1 MINYSG
7 SDDNNMLFFADNVTI
22 HTSIEKQKGQNNLV
36 IENLLNQNRV
46 LIVYSINHIYLMS
59 VDNFELL
66 DYLISF
72 RS

>member
-1 MINYSG
+1 MIIICC
-7 SDDNNMLFFADNVTI
+7 LFFADNITI

-36 IENLLNQNRV
+36 IEHLLNQNRV

-66 DYLISF
+66 DYLISLF
-72 RS
+72 LYRLLII